1 MSESTNMTRTE
12 KVMAFMRKA
21 KQAACVSVM
30 MWGPPS
36 MSSSERAEQDKLMA
50 REDMDNLV
58 RRAREEIDQLNRDR
72 AAAKSRILSM
82 RQRGVD
88 KIKIIPHLQALKRLE
103 ARITQK
109 NKLLQNIEASADTAC
124 DAELVIETAK
134 AQKSMI
140 GIQKRTLAQA
150 FNGTDVDELVE
161 DIQEHHDDVRDIS
174 QTLSD
179 MQLGGFGASGSEDI
193 TEDDF
198 DEWMAE
204 NADGGELAEA
214 AVPSAEAGSYASMG
228 MVGSGAA
235 GTTAMPA
242 VPKGVHGEMGA
253 VSESAMMHGG
263 VSAGSATAASHS
275 VTTARPRKAKVAQM
289 TL

>member
-1 MSESTNMTRTE
+1 MSESVSMTKTE
-12 KVMAFMRKA
+12 KVMAFVRKA
-21 KQAACVSVM
+21 RHAACINM
-30 MWGPPS
+30 MWGRGSPS
-36 MSSSERAEQDKLMA
+36 MSSAERAEQDKLMA
-50 REDMDNLV
+50 IEDMDNLV

-72 AAAKSRILSM
+72 AGTKSRILSM

-103 ARITQK
+103 ARIIQK
-109 NKLLQNIEASADTAC
+109 NKLLQNIEASADTAT
-124 DAELVIETAK
+124 DAQLVIETAK

-150 FNGTDVDELVE
+150 FNGTDVDDLVE
-161 DIQEHHDDVRDIS
+161 DIQEHHDDVREIS

-179 MQLGGFGASGSEDI
+179 MQLGGFGAPGSEDI

-204 NADGGELAEA
+204 NAGDELAE
-214 AVPSAEAGSYASMG
+214 SALSSVEAGSYASMG
-228 MVGSGAA
+228 MA
-235 GTTAMPA
+235 GTAGATGAVMPA
-242 VPKGVHGEMGA
+242 VPKVVSAEMVA
-253 VSESAMMHGG
+253 VAESAMMHGV
-263 VSAGSATAASHS
+263 VSTGSTTGASHG
-275 VTTARPRKAKVAQM
+275 VTTVRPRKAKVAQM

>member
-1 MSESTNMTRTE
+1 MAESANMTKTE
-12 KVMAFMRKA
+12 RVVAFIRKA
-21 KQAACVSVM
+21 KQAACVQM
-30 MWGPPS
+30 MWGGGS
-36 MSSSERAEQDKLMA
+36 RMSSAERAEQDKLMA

-72 AAAKSRILSM
+72 AAAKSRIVSM

-88 KIKIIPHLQALKRLE
+88 KIKIIPHVQALKRLE
-103 ARITQK
+103 VRISHK
-109 NKLLQNIEASADTAC
+109 NKLLQNIEASADTAS

-134 AQKSMI
+134 AQKSML

-150 FNGTDVDELVE
+150 FNGTDIDELVE

-174 QTLSD
+174 QTLAD
-179 MQLGGFGASGSEDI
+179 MHLGGLGAAGSDEI

-204 NADGGELAEA
+204 NVDGELQTAPAETA
-214 AVPSAEAGSYASMG
+214 QHSGSSSGDAEAGSYASMG
-228 MVGSGAA
+228 MVSTASAVPNMPKVPMDRVPSGA
-235 GTTAMPA
+235 
-242 VPKGVHGEMGA
+242 
-253 VSESAMMHGG
+253 S
-263 VSAGSATAASHS
+263 ASHS
-275 VTTARPRKAKVAQM
+275 VTTARPRKAKAVQM